1 MQMNDFIRAQESQ
14 DLTQAYEY
22 QKQNLPTLWLL
33 GKTGAG
39 KSSIIQAI
47 TQQSSIEIG
56 NGFKPCTLFSS
67 LYYFPEDKPLMRFLD
82 TRGLSEAGYDPKED
96 IETAIEAGHALVVVM
111 KIDEPEQSAV
121 LAALKKI
128 KKTKIK
134 HLLLIHTNALS
145 QSENERNRLLD
156 YQYQQVKQIWGK
168 DFSSIDIDI
177 NEEDQTYY
185 HQDELI
191 DTLAAFLPVI
201 GLMSNKKEQTSLENQ
216 QFKQVEKEIL
226 WYAKSAAASDLL
238 PVVGLVSVPAVQG
251 KMLHDLASHYAITWD
266 KRVLSELIGA
276 MGSSF
281 MLQYSLRLGARQLTK
296 MLPLY
301 GQTLGTAAAAAM
313 SFGSTYAL
321 GRAACYYFYHKNKG
335 DLISEKT
342 MQQIYKNALQKGK
355 RASGYEEK

>member
-1 MQMNDFIRAQESQ
+1 MQINDFIAAQESQ
-14 DLTQAYEY
+14 DLTQAHEY

-39 KSSIIQAI
+39 KSSIIQSI

-67 LYYFPEDKPLMRFLD
+67 VYSFPDDKPLMRFLD
-82 TRGLSEAGYDPKED
+82 TRGLSEAAYDPKED
-96 IETAIEAGHALVVVM
+96 IETAIQAGHALLVVM

-121 LAALKKI
+121 LNVLKKI

-145 QSENERNRLLD
+145 QTENERSRLLQ
-156 YQYQQVKQIWGK
+156 YQYQQVKQVWGK
-168 DFSSIDIDI
+168 DFTSIDIDI
-177 NEEDQTYY
+177 NEEEQTNY

-201 GLMSNKKEQTSLENQ
+201 GLMSHKKEQANLESQ
-216 QFKQVEKEIL
+216 QFNRFEKEIL
-226 WYAKSAAASDLL
+226 WYAGSAAASDLL
-238 PVVGLVSVPAVQG
+238 PLVGLISVPAVQA
-251 KMLHDLASHYAITWD
+251 KMLHDLASQYAIIWD
-266 KRVLSELIGA
+266 KRILSEFIGA

-281 MLQYSLRLGARQLTK
+281 MVQYSMRLGVRQLAK

-301 GQTLGTAAAAAM
+301 GQTLGAAAAAAM

-335 DLISEKT
+335 EMISAQA
-342 MQQIYKNALQKGK
+342 MQQIYKTALQKGK
-355 RASGYEEK
+355 KASGYEEK